1 MGPGG
6 AAIAAAARVEVVF
19 QHPHHLLFG
28 VLNVA
33 SRPSEVKVALIGR
46 RIPELLEL
54 LRVRYSTGTH
64 SDAKIRSAR
73 DFLVPRS
80 SLRRPPRRHS
90 RCKKLSTFEPTRH
103 RNRSEAL
110 GTGVRLYETTCLPAW
125 QPDRTNWCHG
135 SPAQHAWSLLQRGKP
150 PSRPD
155 GPGRPNRQPSPLT
168 ATFLMLSRSRG
179 AIGRVLATP
188 GAPSTA
194 GGRTMDGPDGRRF
207 KSPWQGR
214 GFNK

>member
-1 MGPGG
+1 M
-6 AAIAAAARVEVVF
+6 
-19 QHPHHLLFG
+19 
-28 VLNVA
+28 
-33 SRPSEVKVALIGR
+33 ALIGR
-46 RIPELLEL
+46 RVRVLLDY
-54 LRVRYSTGTH
+54 VRDLGSTHTH
-64 SDAKIRSAR
+64 FDAKSRSAR
-73 DFLVPRS
+73 DFPVPRS
-80 SLRRPPRRHS
+80 NLRRPARQCS

-110 GTGVRLYETTCLPAW
+110 GTGVRPYETTCLPAW

-135 SPAQHAWSLLQRGKP
+135 SPAQHAWSLLQAGQP

-179 AIGRVLATP
+179 AIGRDLATS

-194 GGRTMDGPDGRRF
+194 GRTTDGPDGRTDGPPARE
-207 KSPWQGR
+207 R
-214 GFNK
+214 GK

>member
-1 MGPGG
+1 MGPGC

-46 RIPELLEL
+46 RIPELLEH

-73 DFLVPRS
+73 DFPVPRS
-80 SLRRPPRRHS
+80 NLRRPTRLCS

-110 GTGVRLYETTCLPAW
+110 GTGVRPYETLCLPAW

-135 SPAQHAWSLLQRGKP
+135 SPAGHAWSLQARGLP
-150 PSRPD
+150 PSSPD
-155 GPGRPNRQPSPLT
+155 GRRWPNLTLGPLV
-168 ATFLMLSRSRG
+168 ATFLMLPRSRR
-179 AIGRVLATP
+179 AIGRVRATP
-188 GAPSTA
+188 GKLVWKEEILS
-194 GGRTMDGPDGRRF
+194 
-207 KSPWQGR
+207 QGR
-214 GFNK
+214 FE